1 MIWPSITAGYL
12 AALAL
17 IYAALAVN
25 VIRLR
30 AGGRTPFG
38 DGGDTVL
45 RNAIRAHANF
55 AEYVP
60 ITALMVALL
69 EMSGVPALRLNLWM
83 AGLLLSRLVH
93 PLGLYAKPASLP
105 FRIFRIG
112 GVTLTLVVLVG
123 SAVTLLTRLMRG
135 I

>member
-1 MIWPSITAGYL
+1 MTWPTITAGYL
-12 AALAL
+12 AVLAL

-38 DGGDTVL
+38 DGGDTAL

-60 ITALMVALL
+60 MTALMVALL
-69 EMSGVPALRLNLWM
+69 EMSGASPLRVHLWM

-93 PLGLYAKPASLP
+93 PLGLAAKPGSPP

-123 SAVTLLTRLMRG
+123 SAVTLLTRLVRG
-135 I
+135 M

>member
-1 MIWPSITAGYL
+1 MTWPTVTAGYL

-17 IYAALAVN
+17 IYAALAIH

-38 DGGDTVL
+38 DGGDTRL

-60 ITALMVALL
+60 IIALMVALL
-69 EMSGVPALRLNLWM
+69 EMSGASAFRVHLWM
-83 AGLLLSRLVH
+83 AGLLLPRLMH
-93 PLGLYAKPASLP
+93 PLGLAAKPGSLP

-112 GVTLTLVVLVG
+112 GVTLTLLVLIG
-123 SAVTLLTRLMRG
+123 SAIALLTRLMRG
-135 I
+135 M

>member
-1 MIWPSITAGYL
+1 MTWPAISAGYL
-12 AALAL
+12 AVLAL
-17 IYAALAVN
+17 IYAVLAVN

-30 AGGRTPFG
+30 VSGPTPFG
-38 DGGDTVL
+38 DGSDSRL

-60 ITALMVALL
+60 IVSLLVALL
-69 EMSGVPALRLNLWM
+69 EMSGASGFRVHLWM
-83 AGLLLSRLVH
+83 AGLLLSRLMH
-93 PLGLYAKPASLP
+93 PFGLSAKPGSLP

-112 GVTLTLVVLVG
+112 GVTLTLAVLIG
-123 SAVTLLTRLMRG
+123 SAIALLMRLTRG